1 VKKEKPMR
9 NLLAFIAVIVI
20 SFGSA
25 CYYRGWCSIEALP
38 ADPGH
43 SAFRVEIDRLRIARD
58 VMDGARAIQR
68 ILATDS
74 RPEADKGAEK
84 TPEGDR
90 TQPSPPTDNGVK
102 VRD

>member
-1 VKKEKPMR
+1 MR
-9 NLLAFIAVIVI
+9 NLLAFAAVVVI

-25 CYYRGWCSIEALP
+25 CYYRGWCSIEAVP

-68 ILATDS
+68 ALATES
-74 RPEADKGAEK
+74 RQEPEKGAEK
-84 TPEGDR
+84 SEEGSW
-90 TQPSPPTDNGVK
+90 PLSSPLLKDSEAKGK
-102 VRD
+102 E